1 MFCPHLY
8 CRNLGL
14 PHVVGV
20 SRAVI
25 YMSLAGPNSIY
36 RELET
41 CPAKLVIWIQPL
53 HYGIAWCNFETVM
66 HISQAIHPLQVPQ
79 KVWAPFQ
86 NELSPKKQDL
96 WNLAIHIPYIY
107 IYIYSSRNNCMLG
120 IRSKPWLQH
129 VVICS
134 CHVTYVQV
142 KYTYMH
148 WRFVIKEKNQL
159 WLNVIKWSFEF
170 LLKGK
175 NFTTFDLPH
184 AKQGNKNIVKFVVM
198 PSSMCFSVFQQVF
211 NH

>member
-107 IYIYSSRNNCMLG
+107 IFIFIAVETIACLVFGRNLDFNMLSFAVAMLPMYRWSTRICIGVSLSRKR
-120 IRSKPWLQH
+120 I
-129 VVICS
+129 S
-134 CHVTYVQV
+134 C
-142 KYTYMH
+142 
-148 WRFVIKEKNQL
+148 
-159 WLNVIKWSFEF
+159 
-170 LLKGK
+170 G
-175 NFTTFDLPH
+175 
-184 AKQGNKNIVKFVVM
+184 
-198 PSSMCFSVFQQVF
+198 
-211 NH
+211 